1 MIKKQQF
8 VLVKMDRQRVVSI
21 HDYNSILPG
30 VVGTP
35 MYEQLTRAR
44 EAELGISYE
53 ERLKQS
59 LSSIPQGEFQEAH
72 DTAYAALFLASDEA
86 RHITGTKMIVDG
98 GLTMSS

>member
-1 MIKKQQF
+1 MTTILF
-8 VLVKMDRQRVVSI
+8 FRVWWERRCTSSLPEHVKP
-21 HDYNSILPG
+21 NW
-30 VVGTP
+30 
-35 MYEQLTRAR
+35 
-44 EAELGISYE
+44 GISYE